1 MSLQVKY
8 SGVLALAQE
17 LKFKDLNISEEGGA
31 LKLSGTANTQYE
43 KNAIWDKIKE
53 ISGEA
58 HSDIKADIKI
68 ANTDFYH
75 VHTVQSGESLSK
87 ISKHYYKDANKYMKI
102 FNVNKDQLANPDVI
116 KPGQELKIPN
126 P

>member
-17 LKFKDLNISEEGGA
+17 LKIKDLNVAEEGGA
-31 LKLSGTANTQYE
+31 LKLSGTTNTQYE

-53 ISGEA
+53 LGGES
-58 HSDIKADIKI
+58 HMDIKADLKV
-68 ANTDFYH
+68 ANTNFYH

-87 ISKHYYKDANKYMKI
+87 ISKHYYKDANQYMKI
-102 FNVNKDQLANPDVI
+102 FNVNKDQLSNPDVI

>member
-17 LKFKDLNISEEGGA
+17 LKIKDLNVSEEGGA

-43 KNAIWDKIKE
+43 KNLIWDKIKQ
-53 ISGEA
+53 IGGEA
-58 HSDIKADIKI
+58 YSDIKADLKV
-68 ANTDFYH
+68 ANPEVFH

-87 ISKHYYKDANKYMKI
+87 ISKQYYKDANQYMKI
-102 FNVNKDQLANPDVI
+102 FNANKDQLTNPDMINV
-116 KPGQELKIPN
+116 GQVLKIPN

>member
-43 KNAIWDKIKE
+43 KNAIWGE
-53 ISGEA
+53 IMA
-58 HSDIKADIKI
+58 SD
-68 ANTDFYH
+68 F
-75 VHTVQSGESLSK
+75 VHFV
-87 ISKHYYKDANKYMKI
+87 HY
-102 FNVNKDQLANPDVI
+102 
-116 KPGQELKIPN
+116 LKN
-126 P
+126 